1 MRESELFSLIFILK
15 SEVEGMVFSRGE
27 DWLCFPGA
35 MCLGSCILVLLVP
48 VLERVKHIG
57 WEWAWAL
64 DRKVILS
71 LSYLVFYSCYERT
84 CFENKRRKVTLGEKM
99 YFMSFFV
106 ATFKV
111 FPLGKIFKNQK
122 NFRRFVGSTLYVLN
136 FTRQRNLVI

>member
-99 YFMSFFV
+99 YFMSFLWQLLKYFHWV
-106 ATFKV
+106 KFLRTK
-111 FPLGKIFKNQK
+111 KISEGLLEVHFMFLILQDKE
-122 NFRRFVGSTLYVLN
+122 
-136 FTRQRNLVI
+136 I